1 MKYIHNKIAICAA
14 LTSMPFFLNAQ
25 TDAQEMP
32 ETVDSVYMVHTAF
45 GSIAQDDLLE
55 GISVVNVEDMLNKNY
70 TTGALDNME
79 SLIGGWNGK
88 SIWGMDD
95 DNNQGYLVFIDGI
108 PRDIENVKPSEIAQ
122 ITFLKGANAVVLYGS
137 RAAKGAILIT
147 TKRGQAREDLKID
160 FRVNSGF
167 DVIKRLPKF
176 LNSADYMRY
185 YNLAE
190 DNDGKKEHTYSD
202 DEIAKYASGKNPY
215 HYTDMDYYSSD
226 YIRKVRGKNEMVLE
240 MSGGNKR
247 ARLYGNIN
255 AQTDGDFVKVG
266 EAKKNRTNR
275 ISFRGNVDIDFND
288 YISGHV
294 DANATFKDA
303 KHCQYSNNPQDNMT
317 YWKLAATQ
325 RPNYPTNAA
334 QLIPKSLIADDA
346 EHAKT
351 LIELTDNIFDGCFLG
366 GSSDYYCCGGASE
379 ARTPLGQIYAGG
391 EMTTTS
397 RQFQFDGGLNFDLR
411 KVLEGLS
418 VKTNFGMDFKAL
430 YNVRFDPKYAVFYPT
445 WSEEANIE
453 DEKIVD
459 LRQFSVDEKTGSK
472 DLWGTQES
480 RTLALSFQ
488 FDYDRSFGLHNVS
501 AKVIGHGFQQTK
513 EETYHK
519 TNNVNLGF
527 DVNYNFDRRY
537 YVHFSSA
544 LVHSS
549 KLAPD
554 HRNEFAPTLT
564 LGWNLAKESFLEGS
578 LFDDLLLSA
587 SVSQLSED
595 IDFGIRNGNN
605 FTEYYLYLGT
615 WGSSGNVGWGDSRS
629 TSMSRATGGENR
641 NLEMIKRKEFTVGLK
656 TAMFDRMLTADFT
669 FFKNRM
675 EGYLITSTQLW
686 PSHMDGINAPLNN
699 DINGRVG
706 FDFAVNV
713 NKTVSDIDLSVGL
726 VGTYYDTKVI
736 KKEQLDLLED
746 QPQLNKEGR
755 PIDAIYGY
763 KSNGLFMSA
772 AEAAASDQNVGTKK
786 LRAGDIKY
794 KDVSEGGVGDGVVD
808 KNDRTYLGKEGKFGS
823 PFVMGVNVTAKYKDF
838 TFFVLGTAKAG
849 AYARKNNS
857 YYQPRNFDK
866 YSEIVKDT
874 WTPDN
879 PNAKYPALTTSSGTN
894 NYVESDYWMYK
905 NNKFVLS
912 KIQITYDL
920 PKEMLGDSFVK
931 GLSAFISG
939 KDLLTIAKE
948 SKTMET
954 TIDAEPQTRFFNIG
968 VKATF

>member
-1 MKYIHNKIAICAA
+1 MKYIHNKIAICAV
-14 LTSMPFFLNAQ
+14 LTSLPFMLNAQ
-25 TDAQEMP
+25 TDGQDMP

-45 GSIAQDDLLE
+45 GSTAQDDLLG
-55 GISVVNVEDMLNKNY
+55 GISVVNVEDMLNINY
-70 TTGALDNME
+70 TTEALDHME

-88 SIWGMDD
+88 SIWGMDE
-95 DNNQGYLVFIDGI
+95 DNYQGYLVFIDGI
-108 PRDIENVKPSEIAQ
+108 PRDVANVKPSEIAE

-147 TKRGQAREDLKID
+147 TKRGKASEELKID
-160 FRVNSGF
+160 LRVNAGF
-167 DVIKRLPKF
+167 DVIKRLPQF

-185 YNLAE
+185 YNLAC
-190 DNDGKKEHTYSD
+190 DNDRKKEHAYT
-202 DEIAKYASGKNPY
+202 DEEINKYASGKNPY
-215 HYTDMDYYSSD
+215 HYTDMDYYSSE
-226 YIRKVRGKNEMVLE
+226 YISKVRGKDEMVLE
-240 MSGGNKR
+240 LSGGNKR

-255 AQTDGDFVKVG
+255 AQTEGDFVKVG
-266 EAKKNRTNR
+266 DAKKNRTNR

-294 DANATFKDA
+294 DANATFKDS
-303 KHCQYSNNPQDNMT
+303 KHRQYSNSPGDNMT

-325 RPNYPTNAA
+325 RPNFPSEAA
-334 QLIPKSLIADDA
+334 QLIPISLISKDA
-346 EHAKT
+346 TQALT
-351 LIELTDNIFDGCFLG
+351 LIDLTDNKFDGCFLG
-366 GSSDYYCCGGASE
+366 GSIDYYCCGSPSE

-391 EMTTTS
+391 EITTTV

-430 YNVRFDPKYAVFYPT
+430 YNVHFNPKYAVFYPT
-445 WSEEANIE
+445 WSEETNIE
-453 DEKIVD
+453 DEKIID
-459 LRQFSVDEKTGSK
+459 LRQISVDEVTGNK
-472 DLWGTQES
+472 ELWGTQES

-519 TNNVNLGF
+519 TSNVNLGF
-527 DVNYNFDRRY
+527 DVNYNFDHKY
-537 YVHFSSA
+537 YLHFSSA

-549 KLAPD
+549 KLAPG
-554 HRNEFAPTLT
+554 HRDEFAPTLT
-564 LGWNLAKESFLEGS
+564 LGWNLAKESFLDGS
-578 LFDDLLLSA
+578 IFDDLLLSA
-587 SVSQLSED
+587 SASQLSED
-595 IDFGIRNGNN
+595 IDIDGF
-605 FTEYYLYLGT
+605 YKYLGT
-615 WGSSGNVGWGDSRS
+615 WGSTGTVDWGDSRS

-641 NLEMIKRKEFTVGLK
+641 NLEMIKRKEFTVSLR
-656 TAMFDRMLTADFT
+656 TAMFDKLVTTDFT

-675 EGYLITSTQLW
+675 EGYLITKTKIW
-686 PSHMDGINAPLNN
+686 PSHMEGINAPLNN

-713 NKTVSDIDLSVGL
+713 NKKVSDVDLSVGL
-726 VGTYYDTKVI
+726 VGSYYDTKVI
-736 KKEQLDLLED
+736 KKEQIDLPED
-746 QPQLNKEGR
+746 QPQLDKEGR

-763 KSNGLFMSA
+763 KNDGYFMTA
-772 AEAAASDQNVGTKK
+772 EEAAAANQSVAGGK

-794 KDVSEGGVGDGVVD
+794 KDLSEGGEGNGVVD
-808 KNDRTYLGKEGKFGS
+808 KNDMVYLGKEGKFGS
-823 PFVMGVNVTAKYKDF
+823 PFVMGVNVTAKYKNL
-838 TFFVLGTAKAG
+838 TFIALGTAKAG
-849 AYARKNNS
+849 AYAKKNNA
-857 YYQPRNFDK
+857 YYQPKSSSK

-879 PNAKYPALTTSSGTN
+879 PNAKYPALTTSSGAN
-894 NYVESDYWMYK
+894 NYVESDFWMYK

-920 PKEMLGDSFVK
+920 PQEILGDSFVK
-931 GLSAFISG
+931 GLSAFVSG
-939 KDLLTIAKE
+939 KDLLTISKE
-948 SKTMET
+948 SKVMET
-954 TIDAEPQTRFFNIG
+954 TIDAEPQTRFFNVG

>member
-1 MKYIHNKIAICAA
+1 M
-14 LTSMPFFLNAQ
+14 LSAQ

-45 GSIAQDDLLE
+45 GSTAQDDLLG
-55 GISVVNVEDMLNKNY
+55 GISVVNVEDMLNINY
-70 TTGALDNME
+70 TTEALDDME

-88 SIWGMDD
+88 SIWGMDE
-95 DNNQGYLVFIDGI
+95 DNYQGYLVFIDGI
-108 PRDIENVKPSEIAQ
+108 PRDVANVKPSEIAEM
-122 ITFLKGANAVVLYGS
+122 TFLKGANAVVLYGS

-147 TKRGQAREDLKID
+147 TKRGKASEELKID
-160 FRVNSGF
+160 LRVNAGF
-167 DVIKRLPKF
+167 DVIKRLPEF

-185 YNLAE
+185 YNQAC
-190 DNDGKKEHTYSD
+190 DNDGKKHTYSD
-202 DEIAKYASGKNPY
+202 EDIDKYASGKNPY

-226 YIRKVRGKNEMVLE
+226 YIRKVRGKDEMVLE
-240 MSGGNKR
+240 LSGGNKR

-255 AQTDGDFVKVG
+255 AQTEGDFVKAG
-266 EAKKNRTNR
+266 DAKKNRTNR

-294 DANATFKDA
+294 DANATFKDE
-303 KHCQYSNNPQDNMT
+303 KHRQYSNKPEDRMT

-325 RPNYPTNAA
+325 RPNFPSNAA
-334 QLIPKSLIADDA
+334 QLIPVSLISEDA
-346 EHAKT
+346 TQALT
-351 LIELTDNIFDGCFLG
+351 LIGMTDNIFDGCFLG
-366 GSSDYYCCGGASE
+366 GASDYYCCGSASE

-430 YNVRFDPKYAVFYPT
+430 YNVHFNPKYAVFQPT
-445 WSEEANIE
+445 WSEETNLE
-453 DEKIVD
+453 DEKIID
-459 LRQFSVDEKTGSK
+459 LRQISVDEITGNK
-472 DLWGTQES
+472 ELWGTQES

-519 TNNVNLGF
+519 TSNVNLGF
-527 DVNYNFDRRY
+527 DVNYNYDHKY
-537 YVHFSSA
+537 YLHFSSA

-549 KLAPD
+549 KLAPG

-564 LGWNLAKESFLEGS
+564 LGWNLAKESFLDGS
-578 LFDDLLLSA
+578 IFDDLLLSA
-587 SVSQLSED
+587 SASQLSED
-595 IDFGIRNGNN
+595 IDIDGF
-605 FTEYYLYLGT
+605 YKYLGT
-615 WGSSGNVGWGDSRS
+615 WESQGTAEWGDTKS

-641 NLEMIKRKEFTVGLK
+641 NIEMIKRKEFTVSLK
-656 TAMFDRMLTADFT
+656 TAMFDKLVTTEFT

-675 EGYLITSTQLW
+675 EGYLIAKTKLW

-713 NKTVSDIDLSVGL
+713 NKKVSDVDLSVGL
-726 VGTYYDTKVI
+726 VGSYYDTKVI
-736 KKEQLDLLED
+736 KKEQIDLPEN
-746 QPQLNKEGR
+746 QPQLDKEDR

-763 KSNGLFMSA
+763 KNDGYFMSA
-772 AEAAASDQNVGTKK
+772 EEAAAANQSVAGGK

-794 KDVSEGGVGDGVVD
+794 KDLSEGGEGNGVVD
-808 KNDRTYLGKEGKFGS
+808 KNDKVYLGKEGKFGS
-823 PFVMGVNVTAKYKDF
+823 PFVMGVNVTAKYKNF
-838 TFFVLGTAKAG
+838 TFFALGTAKAG
-849 AYARKNNS
+849 AYAKKNNA
-857 YYQPRNFDK
+857 YYQPKTSSK

-879 PNAKYPALTTSSGTN
+879 LNAKYPALTTGAGAN
-894 NYVESDYWMYK
+894 NYVESDFWMYK

-920 PKEMLGDSFVK
+920 PQEILGDSFVK
-931 GLSAFISG
+931 GLSAFVSG
-939 KDLLTIAKE
+939 KDLLTISKE
-948 SKTMET
+948 SKVMET
-954 TIDAEPQTRFFNIG
+954 TVDAEPQTRFFNVG